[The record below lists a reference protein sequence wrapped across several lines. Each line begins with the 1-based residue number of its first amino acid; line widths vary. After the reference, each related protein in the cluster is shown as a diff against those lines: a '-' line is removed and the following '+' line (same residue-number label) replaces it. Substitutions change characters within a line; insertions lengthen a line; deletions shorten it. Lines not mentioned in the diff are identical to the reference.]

1 LKETSLGRH
10 IEKNDQHDGIDRR
23 GFLKCMAWAGT
34 GVLWS
39 VTAGGVLSGC
49 TLPGTLRGAA
59 AEVPTQGFTFVQIS
73 DSHIGFSAPGVNT
86 NVTGTLEQV
95 VARINALPTRPA
107 LVLHTG
113 DLTQLSKP
121 AQFDT
126 TQQVV
131 GTIKTGTVL
140 YVPGEH
146 DVIGD
151 MGAEYKR
158 RFVPKP
164 RTTFWYSTDFQGVHF
179 VGLSNVGGE
188 GTFGV
193 LGVDQLDWLSKDLQ
207 GVNRDTPIVVF
218 AHVPLYAVYPPWGW
232 TTQDSAQALN
242 LLKPFSSVTVLNGHI
257 HQVLSQVEGNIHFHT
272 AYSTAYPMHPPGV
285 VGPGPFKL
293 PATDLLR
300 SIGYRTVT
308 VVPGKQAL
316 AVVDTAL
323 G

>member
-1 LKETSLGRH
+1 MANR
-10 IEKNDQHDGIDRR
+10 IESNDQHDGIDRR

-34 GVLWS
+34 GLVWS
-39 VTAGGVLSGC
+39 VTGGSLLSAC
-49 TLPGTLRGAA
+49 ALTGTAA
-59 AEVPTQGFTFVQIS
+59 APPVSDFTFVQVS
-73 DSHIGFSAPGVNT
+73 DSHIGFSVPGVT
-86 NVTGTLEQV
+86 TDVTKTLEEV

-126 TQQVV
+126 TQQIM
-131 GTIKTGTVL
+131 GTIKTQTVF

-151 MGAEYKR
+151 QGAEYRR
-158 RFVPKP
+158 RFVPKGQQ
-164 RTTFWYSTDFQGVHF
+164 TLWYSTDFNGVHF
-179 VGLSNVGGE
+179 IGLSNIGVE
-188 GTFGV
+188 NVFGA
-193 LGVDQLDWLSKDLQ
+193 LGSAQIEWLGKDLK
-207 GVNRDTPIVVF
+207 GISHDTPIVVF

-232 TTQDSAQALN
+232 TTTDAAQAMN

-257 HQVLSQVEGNIHFHT
+257 HQVLSQVEGNIRIFT
-272 AYSTAYPMHPPGV
+272 ANATAYPQHHPGV

-293 PATDLLR
+293 PAADLLR

-308 VVPGKQAL
+308 VVPGQQAL
-316 AVVDTAL
+316 AIADTTL